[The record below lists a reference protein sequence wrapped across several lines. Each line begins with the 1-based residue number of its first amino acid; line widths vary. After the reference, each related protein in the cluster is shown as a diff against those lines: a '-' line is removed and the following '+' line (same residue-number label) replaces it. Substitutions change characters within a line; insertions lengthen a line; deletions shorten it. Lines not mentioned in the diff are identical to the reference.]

1 MINQLLT
8 ELGEITEGLTAVFLF
23 PGEMLLSLVDR
34 IAPEIVAI
42 LTFGNGALVVP
53 FVIALLVW
61 TSIAILGLQL
71 LRFCRNVARQFSAW
85 LLTFWHRARLALQTL
100 TMRIMWRLRAWF
112 PRRESSA
119 EIIETPTIEFDD
131 LDMAVLRTVSA
142 QGPGFALSAPELAEK
157 FTMRPARLQ
166 KSLEKLSKNKML
178 DSVIGS
184 TDGFDNYRMTV
195 SGLAY
200 MAMLQRQQARQ

>member
-1 MINQLLT
+1 MINQFLID
-8 ELGEITEGLTAVFLF
+8 LGEMTDSLAAVFLF
-23 PGEMLLSLVDR
+23 PGEALLSLIAR
-34 IAPEIVAI
+34 IAPDTVAI
-42 LTFGNGALVVP
+42 LIFGNGALVAP

-61 TSIAILGLQL
+61 TSITILGLL
-71 LRFCRNVARQFSAW
+71 LLKFCRNVARQFSAW
-85 LLTFWHRARLALQTL
+85 LLTFWHQVRLALQTL
-100 TMRIMWRLRAWF
+100 VMRITWKLRAWF
-112 PRRESSA
+112 PRREA
-119 EIIETPTIEFDD
+119 PADMIEPPTIEFDD

-157 FTMRPARLQ
+157 FTMRPAQLQ
-166 KSLEKLSKNKML
+166 KSLEKLSENKML

-200 MAMLQRQQARQ
+200 MAMLQRQQALH